1 MRNRHMSLSL
11 TPRSGRA
18 IGAADP
24 RVGGPVT
31 SMWSRENAR
40 FPGINWGAERGVK
53 DGGAAPF
60 AIRGNA
66 DHRIDRYAIR
76 ATQTLTGPRVGNYA
90 RFINSARSRTEN
102 LEASRCACCFCVAA
116 ERCVVTCGISAT
128 PGLSPASGVVR
139 CILVTAEKIGRGNS
153 NRLHELIAAQE
164 MYRSNRGCQLRA

>member
-1 MRNRHMSLSL
+1 MSLSL

-31 SMWSRENAR
+31 SMWSRENGR

-53 DGGAAPF
+53 DGVAPPF

-90 RFINSARSRTEN
+90 RFINSTRSRTEKPRN
-102 LEASRCACCFCVAA
+102 
-116 ERCVVTCGISAT
+116 
-128 PGLSPASGVVR
+128 
-139 CILVTAEKIGRGNS
+139 ILVRLLFLRRSGKVRSQVRYIRDTRLECRAESGERRRSLHFGNCRK
-153 NRLHELIAAQE
+153 NRARQLKSIARTHCGAGDV
-164 MYRSNRGCQLRA
+164 SLK